1 MNENSQ
7 CISKSECIELGEPAV
22 REKVQQGQRK
32 SHSAEAVLLNSFFF
46 CDFESRPF
54 SIFVQRLFFDNACE
68 ISPRLSVK
76 WLTEIWRSS

>member
-46 CDFESRPF
+46 VILNRDHLVSLFRDYFLTMLARSVLDFR
-54 SIFVQRLFFDNACE
+54 
-68 ISPRLSVK
+68 
-76 WLTEIWRSS
+76 